1 MFFVCWSPKGGSG
14 TSVTAAALGLTI
26 ASSGRETLLVDTV
39 GDLPMVLGL
48 PPGTGD
54 GLSDWLLAP
63 SDVSADALSLLEVPA
78 GERLQLLGA
87 GNATQSAIDPERA
100 VLAAELLS
108 RSARWVVVDAG
119 STGPPDRWL
128 VHGARPVM
136 VIRACYLGIQAALAQ
151 PLALGTSVVVVEEPG
166 RALRLSDVTAVFNGH
181 KVIAV
186 PWDPAVSRAV
196 DSGLLA
202 HRMPRSLNRLSEVL
216 GD

>member
-1 MFFVCWSPKGGSG
+1 MFIVCWSPKGGSG
-14 TSVTAAALGLTI
+14 TSVVAAALGLTI

-48 PPGTGD
+48 PPGNGD
-54 GLSDWLLAP
+54 GLFDWLLAP
-63 SDVSADALSLLEVPA
+63 SDVSADALSLLEMPA

-87 GNATQSAIDPERA
+87 GNATQEAINPERT

-108 RSARWVVVDAG
+108 RSARLVVVDAG
-119 STGPPDRWL
+119 SAGPPDPWL
-128 VHGARPVM
+128 VQGASAVM
-136 VIRACYLGIQAALAQ
+136 VIRACYLGIQAALAR
-151 PLALGTSVVVVEEPG
+151 PLAFGTSVVVVEEPG

-181 KVIAV
+181 KVVAV

-216 GD
+216 DG

>member
-1 MFFVCWSPKGGSG
+1 MFIVCWSPKGGSG
-14 TSVTAAALGLTI
+14 TSVVVGALALKIAA
-26 ASSGRETLLVDTV
+26 SGRETLLVDTV
-39 GDLPMVLGL
+39 GDLSMVLGL
-48 PPGTGD
+48 PPGAGD

-63 SDVSADALSLLEVPA
+63 SDVSADALSLLEAPA

-87 GNATQSAIDPERA
+87 GNATQQAMDPERT

-128 VHGARPVM
+128 VHGARAVM
-136 VIRACYLGIQAALAQ
+136 VVRACYLGIQAALAR
-151 PLALGTSVVVVEEPG
+151 PLVPGTTVVLVEEPG

-181 KVIAV
+181 RVVAV
-186 PWDPAVSRAV
+186 PWDPAVARAV

-216 GD
+216 DG

>member
-1 MFFVCWSPKGGSG
+1 MFIVCWSPKGGSG
-14 TSVTAAALGLTI
+14 TSVVASALALI
-26 ASSGRETLLVDTV
+26 LASSGRETLLVDTA
-39 GDLPMVLGL
+39 GDLASVLGL
-48 PPGTGD
+48 PPGDGD

-87 GNATQSAIDPERA
+87 GTSTRAAINPERI

-119 STGPPDRWL
+119 SDGTPEPWL
-128 VHGARPVM
+128 VQGASAVM
-136 VIRACYLGIQAALAQ
+136 VLRACYLGIQAARAH

-166 RALRLSDVTAVFNGH
+166 RALRLADVAAVFTGH
-181 KVIAV
+181 RVIAV

-202 HRMPRSLNRLSEVL
+202 HRMPRSLNRLGEVL
-216 GD
+216 NG

>member
-1 MFFVCWSPKGGSG
+1 MFIVCWSPKGGSG
-14 TSVTAAALGLTI
+14 TSVVAAALGLTI

-48 PPGTGD
+48 PPGNGD

-63 SDVSADALSLLEVPA
+63 SDVSADALSLLEMPA

-87 GNATQSAIDPERA
+87 GNATQAAINPERT

-119 STGPPDRWL
+119 SAGPPDPWL
-128 VHGARPVM
+128 VQGASVVM
-136 VIRACYLGIQAALAQ
+136 VIRACYLGIQAALSR

-181 KVIAV
+181 KVVAV

-202 HRMPRSLNRLSEVL
+202 HRMPRSLNRLSEL
-216 GD
+216 LDG